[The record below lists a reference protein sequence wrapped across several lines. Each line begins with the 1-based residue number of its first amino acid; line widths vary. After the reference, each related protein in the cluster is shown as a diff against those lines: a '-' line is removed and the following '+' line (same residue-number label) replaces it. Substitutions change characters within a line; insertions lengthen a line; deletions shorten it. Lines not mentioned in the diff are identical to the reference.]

1 MVRISQDRSLAK
13 LRHMVCATRE
23 GLVCGS
29 RCVAAPATLRVCA
42 FAHLTGCSPSFG
54 LASDQVPNLERLT
67 RLPDVPENLNS
78 QRLRFECL
86 SIGSWRPPRRFFT
99 IWLHSATVLN
109 STHPMG
115 VFKRYYSCRT
125 TVRSDLLI
133 LIPPLYSM
141 KPSLLNLF
149 MNKFTRER
157 VVPIIS
163 ASVSWE
169 TF

>member
-1 MVRISQDRSLAK
+1 
-13 LRHMVCATRE
+13 
-23 GLVCGS
+23 
-29 RCVAAPATLRVCA
+29 LRVCA

-99 IWLHSATVLN
+99 IWLHPATVLN
-109 STHPMG
+109 STDAMG
-115 VFKRYYSCRT
+115 VFKRYCRGSYSCRT
-125 TVRSDLLI
+125 TVRRDLLI
-133 LIPPLYSM
+133 LIPPLYWM
-141 KPSLLNLF
+141 KPSFLNLF
-149 MNKFTRER
+149 MNIFTRER

-163 ASVSWE
+163 ASIS
-169 TF
+169 